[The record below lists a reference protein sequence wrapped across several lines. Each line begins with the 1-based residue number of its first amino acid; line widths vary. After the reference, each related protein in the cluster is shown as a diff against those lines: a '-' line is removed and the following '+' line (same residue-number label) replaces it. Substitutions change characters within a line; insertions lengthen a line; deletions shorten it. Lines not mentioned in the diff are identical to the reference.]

1 MVKALSAFLD
11 FCYLVRRDKITMS
24 TLDEV
29 EASLTDFHQYRQ
41 IFITEGIREN
51 LSLPRQH
58 SMVHYPAMIALFGSP
73 AGLCSS
79 ITENKHIHAVKEVWR
94 RSNRNDPLNQM
105 VLANQRLNKLIA
117 SRIDFERRG
126 MLNDTLGEGTWKT
139 LRKTLRENSNA
150 AAHLSESGIE
160 MVQGPAS
167 QTRSGTVATELEETI
182 AAEDFFDNLLA
193 NQEVNES
200 ADLDD
205 SNDMDANHLS
215 NTTKQTSLGGK
226 NGPLSLITMAS
237 KRRE

>member
-1 MVKALSAFLD
+1 
-11 FCYLVRRDKITMS
+11 
-24 TLDEV
+24 
-29 EASLTDFHQYRQ
+29 
-41 IFITEGIREN
+41 
-51 LSLPRQH
+51 
-58 SMVHYPAMIALFGSP
+58 
-73 AGLCSS
+73 
-79 ITENKHIHAVKEVWR
+79 
-94 RSNRNDPLNQM
+94 M

-150 AAHLSESGIE
+150 AAHLSESGIK

-205 SNDMDANHLS
+205 SNDVDANHLS